1 MQPRRQCK
9 KCPWKV
15 STDPHTIP
23 NGYSVDKHRDLSVTI
38 ARPGVITTDPISM
51 MACHETPPGAELPC
65 VGWLVHQLGPGNN
78 LGLRMRAM
86 SGQVD
91 ANVEVVGEQHPDLAS
106 TLPQVV
112 SLDKAIGS

>member
-23 NGYSVDKHRDLSVTI
+23 DGYSADKHRGLASTI
-38 ARPGVITTDPISM
+38 ARPDVFTTGPISM
-51 MACHETPPGAELPC
+51 MACHETKPDDELPC

-78 LGLRMRAM
+78 LGLRLRVIA
-86 SGQVD
+86 GRVD
-91 ANVEVVGEQHPDLAS
+91 ANVELDGEQHPDFAS
-106 TLPQVV
+106 TLPR
-112 SLDKAIGS
+112 